1 MAKITKSA
9 KNSKFQES
17 SKSDIFA
24 LKLAVPKLT
33 KSMFPWFNRWI
44 NHVFLYKT
52 SYILKISHEIMK
64 KSSNF
69 GQTYRSVKNS
79 EFQKSSKIELFTLQ
93 LAASKLTK
101 SMFPC
106 FNMWV
111 NHVLLY
117 KMSYILKISI
127 EIWKKSPNFG

>member
-1 MAKITKSA
+1 MPLLFLVLT
-9 KNSKFQES
+9 FR
-17 SKSDIFA
+17 F
-24 LKLAVPKLT
+24 LAWVNFVSGYLC

-44 NHVFLYKT
+44 NYVSLYKI

-69 GQTYRSVKNS
+69 GQTYGSVKNS
-79 EFQKSSKIELFTLQ
+79 EFQKSSKIELFNLK
-93 LAASKLTK
+93 LGESKFTK
-101 SMFPC
+101 SMFPW

-111 NHVLLY
+111 NHILLF
-117 KMSYILKISI
+117 KMCYILEISH

>member
-1 MAKITKSA
+1 M
-9 KNSKFQES
+9 
-17 SKSDIFA
+17 
-24 LKLAVPKLT
+24 
-33 KSMFPWFNRWI
+33 
-44 NHVFLYKT
+44 
-52 SYILKISHEIMK
+52 KISHEIMK

-69 GQTYRSVKNS
+69 GQTYGSVKNS
-79 EFQKSSKIELFTLQ
+79 EFQKTTKIELFTLK

-101 SMFPC
+101 SMFPW

-117 KMSYILKISI
+117 KMSYILKISL

>member
-33 KSMFPWFNRWI
+33 KSMFPCFNRQI
-44 NHVFLYKT
+44 NHVTLYKT

-69 GQTYRSVKNS
+69 GQTYGSVKNS

-117 KMSYILKISI
+117 KMSYILKISL

>member
-79 EFQKSSKIELFTLQ
+79 EFQKSSKIELFTLK

-101 SMFPC
+101 SMFPWL
-106 FNMWV
+106 NMLV
-111 NHVLLY
+111 NHILPF
-117 KMSYILKISI
+117 KISYILEISH

>member
-1 MAKITKSA
+1 MSLLFLVLT
-9 KNSKFQES
+9 FR
-17 SKSDIFA
+17 F
-24 LKLAVPKLT
+24 LAWVNFVSGYLC

-44 NHVFLYKT
+44 IYVSLYKI

-69 GQTYRSVKNS
+69 GQTYGSVKNS
-79 EFQKSSKIELFTLQ
+79 EFQKSSKIELFTLK

-101 SMFPC
+101 SMFPW

-111 NHVLLY
+111 NHILLF
-117 KMSYILKISI
+117 KMSYILEISH